1 MWKNSIIF
9 SSITLML
16 LVFSINSLNNDV
28 SLELLLENSRPHIG
42 AVYPSEIGISGE
54 TIKIA
59 VIDTGVNFEHPDLL
73 GIGENGKIVGG
84 YDFIEN
90 DNFPQDTNG
99 HGTQVTGIIA
109 ADGEITG
116 IAPKSKILSYRVSED
131 GEAVSSDLIIKAI
144 KQAIVDKADII
155 NISLGVDIIH
165 DEIDHAVNEA
175 VNNGIVVVVAAGNSG
190 PDNETIGSPGANP
203 NAITV
208 GATYNDIDSS
218 IVSTL
223 QIGEEQFQVLPM
235 LGTEIISEKIIEEIE
250 FGGFGR
256 EQDLEYL
263 DAKNKIL
270 LVERGGEVEDEVV
283 FFSEKEH
290 VAANN
295 GAKAIIV
302 FNNEPG
308 IFYGELIHESIPENY
323 VPSIPAISI
332 TQEDGLIIKKMLNTK
347 TIGTI
352 DVFNHPDFVAMF
364 SSRGPVSPFYEKP
377 DLVAPGVFVK
387 TTSLGEKYNITSG
400 TSYAA
405 PHVAGAVALLLD
417 KNPEFTPQEIKSKL
431 ITTSNLVTDPFGN
444 EFPMNIGGA
453 GRVNVTD
460 AFNSELL
467 ILPSNLRFDLSAEK
481 NSQIKNL
488 HLNLDK
494 LDNQLEI
501 KFSDFVNVNFD
512 YNLED
517 NFIQVT
523 SQLISNETGE
533 FEGRIFILHDGIT
546 HQIPI
551 HVRVSD
557 AAVNIIK
564 ENDELFFE
572 ILKPLEWTYAKIS
585 AINKETLEKD
595 SISFSSKSNSPLKIY
610 KSGDYWIE
618 VKISTDENTF
628 DVYDSIKINLLSENE
643 KSVFY
648 YLEEIEQPVLIL
660 SIVTVLVGIFGFRM
674 LRN

>member
-1 MWKNSIIF
+1 
-9 SSITLML
+9 ML
-16 LVFSINSLNNDV
+16 LLFSINSLNNDV

-42 AVYPSEIGISGE
+42 AVYPSEIGIGGK

-59 VIDTGVNFEHPDLL
+59 VIDTGVNFDHPDLL
-73 GIGENGKIVGG
+73 GIGEDGKIVGG

-99 HGTQVTGIIA
+99 HGTQVAGIIA

-116 IAPKSKILSYRVSED
+116 IAPKSKILAYRVSED

-144 KQAIVDKADII
+144 KQAISDEADII

-175 VNNGIVVVVAAGNSG
+175 VKNGIVVVAAAGNSG

-256 EQDLEYL
+256 EQDLKYL
-263 DAKNKIL
+263 DVKNKIL

-290 VAANN
+290 VAVNN

-308 IFYGELIHESIPENY
+308 IFYGELIHEFIPENY
-323 VPSIPAISI
+323 VPSIPAVSI
-332 TQEDGLIIKKMLNTK
+332 TQEDGLKIKKMLNTK

-405 PHVAGAVALLLD
+405 PHIAGAVALLLE

-467 ILPSNLRFDLSAEK
+467 ILPSNLRFDLSTEK
-481 NSQIKNL
+481 NSQTKNL

-523 SQLISNETGE
+523 SQLVSNETGE
-533 FEGRIFILHDGIT
+533 FEGRLFILHNGIT

-557 AAVNIIK
+557 ATVNIIE

-585 AINKETLEKD
+585 AVNKETLEKD

-618 VKISTDENTF
+618 AKISTDENTF

-648 YLEEIEQPVLIL
+648 YLEEIERPVLIL
-660 SIVTVLVGIFGFRM
+660 SIITVLVGIFGVRM

>member
-1 MWKNSIIF
+1 
-9 SSITLML
+9 ML

-42 AVYPSEIGISGE
+42 AVYPSEIGIGGE

-99 HGTQVTGIIA
+99 HGTQVAGIIA
-109 ADGEITG
+109 ADGETTG
-116 IAPKSKILSYRVSED
+116 IAPKSKILAYRVSED

-144 KQAIVDKADII
+144 KQAMADEADII

-165 DEIDHAVNEA
+165 DGIDYAVNEA
-175 VNNGIVVVVAAGNSG
+175 VKNGIVVVAAAGNSG

-263 DAKNKIL
+263 DVKNKIL

-283 FFSEKEH
+283 FFSEKEY
-290 VAANN
+290 VAANS

-308 IFYGELIHESIPENY
+308 IFYGELMHEFIPENY
-323 VPSIPAISI
+323 VPSIPAVSI
-332 TQEDGLIIKKMLNTK
+332 TQDDGLKIKKMLNTK

-364 SSRGPVSPFYEKP
+364 SSRGPVSPFYGKP

-417 KNPEFTPQEIKSKL
+417 KDPELTPHEIKSKL

-444 EFPMNIGGA
+444 EFSMNVGGA
-453 GRVNVTD
+453 GRINVTN
-460 AFNSELL
+460 AFDSELL
-467 ILPSNLRFDLSAEK
+467 IIAQKNNLK
-481 NSQIKNL
+481 IK
-488 HLNLDK
+488 
-494 LDNQLEI
+494 
-501 KFSDFVNVNFD
+501 
-512 YNLED
+512 
-517 NFIQVT
+517 
-523 SQLISNETGE
+523 
-533 FEGRIFILHDGIT
+533 IFC
-546 HQIPI
+546 
-551 HVRVSD
+551 S
-557 AAVNIIK
+557 
-564 ENDELFFE
+564 
-572 ILKPLEWTYAKIS
+572 
-585 AINKETLEKD
+585 IN
-595 SISFSSKSNSPLKIY
+595 ISFPCQIFFRLTLPNTCHSSCMN
-610 KSGDYWIE
+610 
-618 VKISTDENTF
+618 NH
-628 DVYDSIKINLLSENE
+628 IK
-643 KSVFY
+643 V
-648 YLEEIEQPVLIL
+648 IL
-660 SIVTVLVGIFGFRM
+660 
-674 LRN
+674 

>member
-1 MWKNSIIF
+1 
-9 SSITLML
+9 ML
-16 LVFSINSLNNDV
+16 LLFSINSLNNDV

-42 AVYPSEIGISGE
+42 AVYPSEIGIGGK

-59 VIDTGVNFEHPDLL
+59 VIDTGVNFDHPDLL
-73 GIGENGKIVGG
+73 GIGEDGKIVGG

-99 HGTQVTGIIA
+99 HGTQVAGIIA

-116 IAPKSKILSYRVSED
+116 IAPKSKILAYRVSED

-144 KQAIVDKADII
+144 KQAISDEADII

-175 VNNGIVVVVAAGNSG
+175 VKNGIVVVAAAGNSG

-263 DAKNKIL
+263 DVKNKIL

-283 FFSEKEH
+283 FFSEKEY
-290 VAANN
+290 VAANS

-308 IFYGELIHESIPENY
+308 IFYGELMHEFIPENY
-323 VPSIPAISI
+323 VPSIPAVSI
-332 TQEDGLIIKKMLNTK
+332 TQDDGLKIKKMLNTK

-405 PHVAGAVALLLD
+405 PHIAGAVALLLE

-467 ILPSNLRFDLSAEK
+467 ILPSNLRFDLSTEK
-481 NSQIKNL
+481 NSQTKNL

-523 SQLISNETGE
+523 SQLVSNETGE
-533 FEGRIFILHDGIT
+533 FEGRLFILHNGIT

-557 AAVNIIK
+557 ATVNIIE

-585 AINKETLEKD
+585 AVNKETLEKD

-618 VKISTDENTF
+618 AKISTDENTF

-648 YLEEIEQPVLIL
+648 YLEEIERPVLIL
-660 SIVTVLVGIFGFRM
+660 SIITVLVGIFGVRM

>member
-323 VPSIPAISI
+323 VPSIPAISM

-488 HLNLDK
+488 YLNLDK

-501 KFSDFVNVNFD
+501 KFSDFVNINFD

-517 NFIQVT
+517 NVIQVT
-523 SQLISNETGE
+523 SQLTSNETGE
-533 FEGRIFILHDGIT
+533 FEGRIFILHNGIT

-585 AINKETLEKD
+585 AVNKETLEKD
-595 SISFSSKSNSPLKIY
+595 SISFSSNSNSPLKIY

-660 SIVTVLVGIFGFRM
+660 SIITVLVGIFGFRI

>member
-1 MWKNSIIF
+1 
-9 SSITLML
+9 ML
-16 LVFSINSLNNDV
+16 LLFSINSLNNDV
-28 SLELLLENSRPHIG
+28 SLELLLENSRPHIA
-42 AVYPSEIGISGE
+42 AVYPSQIVIGGK

-59 VIDTGVNFEHPDLL
+59 VIDTGVNFDHPDLL
-73 GIGENGKIVGG
+73 GIGEDGKIVGG

-99 HGTQVTGIIA
+99 HGTQVAGIIA

-116 IAPKSKILSYRVSED
+116 IAPKSKILAYRVSED

-144 KQAIVDKADII
+144 KQAISDEADII

-175 VNNGIVVVVAAGNSG
+175 VKNGIVVVAAAGNSG

-256 EQDLEYL
+256 EQDLKYL
-263 DAKNKIL
+263 DVKNKIL

-290 VAANN
+290 VAVNN

-308 IFYGELIHESIPENY
+308 IFYGELIHEFIPENY
-323 VPSIPAISI
+323 VPSIPAVSI
-332 TQEDGLIIKKMLNTK
+332 TQEDGLKIKKMLNTK
-347 TIGTI
+347 TIGII

-405 PHVAGAVALLLD
+405 PHIAGAVALLLE

-467 ILPSNLRFDLSAEK
+467 ILPSNLRFDLSTEK
-481 NSQIKNL
+481 NSQTKNL

-523 SQLISNETGE
+523 SQLVSNETGE
-533 FEGRIFILHDGIT
+533 FEGRLFILHNGIT

-557 AAVNIIK
+557 ATVNIIE

-585 AINKETLEKD
+585 AVNKETLEKD

-618 VKISTDENTF
+618 AKISTDENTF

-648 YLEEIEQPVLIL
+648 YLEEIERPVLIL
-660 SIVTVLVGIFGFRM
+660 SIITVLVGIFGVRM

>member
-9 SSITLML
+9 SGITLML
-16 LVFSINSLNNDV
+16 LLFSINSLNNDV

-42 AVYPSEIGISGE
+42 AVYPSEIGIGGK

-59 VIDTGVNFEHPDLL
+59 VIDTGVNFDHPDLL
-73 GIGENGKIVGG
+73 GIGEDGKIVGG

-99 HGTQVTGIIA
+99 HGTQVAGIIA

-116 IAPKSKILSYRVSED
+116 IAPKSKILAYRVSED

-144 KQAIVDKADII
+144 KQAISDEADII

-175 VNNGIVVVVAAGNSG
+175 VKNGIVVVAAAGNSG

-256 EQDLEYL
+256 EQDLKYL
-263 DAKNKIL
+263 DVKNKIL

-290 VAANN
+290 VAVNN

-308 IFYGELIHESIPENY
+308 IFYGELIHEFIPENY
-323 VPSIPAISI
+323 VPSIPAVSI
-332 TQEDGLIIKKMLNTK
+332 TQEDGLKIKKMLNTK
-347 TIGTI
+347 TIGII

-405 PHVAGAVALLLD
+405 PHIAGAVALLLE

-467 ILPSNLRFDLSAEK
+467 ILPSNLRFDLSTEK
-481 NSQIKNL
+481 NSQTKNL

-494 LDNQLEI
+494 LDNKLEI

-523 SQLISNETGE
+523 SQLVSNETGE
-533 FEGRIFILHDGIT
+533 FEGRLFILHNGIT

-557 AAVNIIK
+557 ATVNIIE

-585 AINKETLEKD
+585 AVNKETLEKD

-618 VKISTDENTF
+618 AKISTDENTF

-648 YLEEIEQPVLIL
+648 YLEEIERPVLIL
-660 SIVTVLVGIFGFRM
+660 SIITVLVGIFGVRM

>member
-1 MWKNSIIF
+1 
-9 SSITLML
+9 ML
-16 LVFSINSLNNDV
+16 LVFSINSFNNDM

-42 AVYPSEIGISGE
+42 AVYPSEIGIGGE

-99 HGTQVTGIIA
+99 HGTQVAGIIA
-109 ADGEITG
+109 ADGETTG
-116 IAPKSKILSYRVSED
+116 IAPKSKILAYRVSED

-144 KQAIVDKADII
+144 KQAMADEADII

-165 DEIDHAVNEA
+165 DEIDYAVNEA
-175 VNNGIVVVVAAGNSG
+175 VKNGIVVVAAAGNSG

-263 DAKNKIL
+263 DVKNKIL

-283 FFSEKEH
+283 FFSEKEY
-290 VAANN
+290 VAANS

-308 IFYGELIHESIPENY
+308 IFYGELMHEFIPENY
-323 VPSIPAISI
+323 VPSIPAVSI
-332 TQEDGLIIKKMLNTK
+332 TQDDGLKIKKMLNTK

-364 SSRGPVSPFYEKP
+364 SSRGPVSPFYGKP

-405 PHVAGAVALLLD
+405 PHIAGAVALLLE
-417 KNPEFTPQEIKSKL
+417 KNPEFTPHEIKSKL

-467 ILPSNLRFDLSAEK
+467 ILPSNLRFDLSTEK
-481 NSQIKNL
+481 NSQTKNL

-523 SQLISNETGE
+523 SQLVSNETGE
-533 FEGRIFILHDGIT
+533 FEGRLFILHNGIT

-557 AAVNIIK
+557 AAVNVIV
-564 ENDELFFE
+564 ENDELIFE

-585 AINKETLEKD
+585 AVNKETLEKD

-618 VKISTDENTF
+618 AKISTDENTF

-648 YLEEIEQPVLIL
+648 YLEEIERPVLIL
-660 SIVTVLVGIFGFRM
+660 SIITVLVGIFGVRM

>member
-9 SSITLML
+9 SGITLML

-42 AVYPSEIGISGE
+42 AVYPSEIGIGGE

-99 HGTQVTGIIA
+99 HGTQVAGIIA
-109 ADGEITG
+109 ADGETTG
-116 IAPKSKILSYRVSED
+116 IAPKSKILAYRVSED

-144 KQAIVDKADII
+144 KQAMADEADII

-165 DEIDHAVNEA
+165 DEIDYAVNEA
-175 VNNGIVVVVAAGNSG
+175 VKNGIVVVAAAGNSG

-263 DAKNKIL
+263 DVKNKIL

-283 FFSEKEH
+283 FFSEKEY
-290 VAANN
+290 VAANS

-308 IFYGELIHESIPENY
+308 IFYGELMHEFIPENY
-323 VPSIPAISI
+323 VPSIPAVSI
-332 TQEDGLIIKKMLNTK
+332 TQDDGLKIKKMLNTK

-364 SSRGPVSPFYEKP
+364 SSRGPVSPFYGKP

-405 PHVAGAVALLLD
+405 PHIAGAVALLLE
-417 KNPEFTPQEIKSKL
+417 KNPEFTPHEIKSKL

-467 ILPSNLRFDLSAEK
+467 ILPSNLRFDLSTEK
-481 NSQIKNL
+481 NSQTKNL

-523 SQLISNETGE
+523 SQLVSNETGE
-533 FEGRIFILHDGIT
+533 FEGRLFILHNGIT

-557 AAVNIIK
+557 ATVNIIE

-585 AINKETLEKD
+585 AVNKETLEKD

-618 VKISTDENTF
+618 AKISTDENTF

-648 YLEEIEQPVLIL
+648 YLEEIERPVLIL
-660 SIVTVLVGIFGFRM
+660 SIITVLVGIFGVRM

>member
-1 MWKNSIIF
+1 
-9 SSITLML
+9 ML
-16 LVFSINSLNNDV
+16 LVLCVNSFNNDA

-42 AVYPSEIGISGE
+42 AVYPSEIGIGGK

-84 YDFIEN
+84 YDYIEN

-99 HGTQVTGIIA
+99 HGTQVAGIIA

-116 IAPKSKILSYRVSED
+116 IAPKSKILAYRVSED

-144 KQAIVDKADII
+144 KQAILDEADII
-155 NISLGVDIIH
+155 NISLGVDVIH

-175 VNNGIVVVVAAGNSG
+175 VNNGIVVIVAAGNSG
-190 PDNETIGSPGANP
+190 PDEETIGSPGANP

-223 QIGEEQFQVLPM
+223 QIGEKQFQVLPM
-235 LGTEIISEKIIEEIE
+235 LGTEVISDKIMAEIE
-250 FGGFGR
+250 FGNFGR
-256 EQDLEYL
+256 EQDL
-263 DAKNKIL
+263 KNFDVKEKIV
-270 LVERGGEVEDEVV
+270 LVERGGEIEDEVV
-283 FFSEKEH
+283 FFSEKEQ
-290 VAANN
+290 AAVNN

-308 IFYGELIHESIPENY
+308 IFYGELIHEFIPENY
-323 VPSIPAISI
+323 IPSIPAVSM
-332 TQEDGLIIKKMLNTK
+332 TQEDGLIIKEMLNTK

-352 DVFNHPDFVAMF
+352 DVFNHPDFVALF

-387 TTSLGEKYNITSG
+387 TTSLGEQYNITSG

-405 PHVAGAVALLLD
+405 PHVAGAVALLLNKD
-417 KNPEFTPQEIKSKL
+417 PELTPYEIKSKL

-444 EFPMNIGGA
+444 EFSMNIGGA
-453 GRVNVTD
+453 GRINVTN
-460 AFNSELL
+460 AFDSELL
-467 ILPSNLRFDLSAEK
+467 ILPPSLRFNLSTEK
-481 NSQIKNL
+481 NSETKYIHINF
-488 HLNLDK
+488 NK
-494 LDNQLEI
+494 LDEMLDI
-501 KFSDFVNVNFD
+501 KFSKFTNVNID
-512 YNLED
+512 YNLQG
-517 NFIQVT
+517 NVLQVT
-523 SQLISNETGE
+523 SKLTSNEIGE
-533 FEGRIFILHDGIT
+533 FEGRLFIKHNEII

-551 HVRVSD
+551 HIRVSE
-557 AAVNIIK
+557 AVVDII
-564 ENDELFFE
+564 EEDGELFFE
-572 ILKPLEWTYAKIS
+572 IIKPLEWTYAKIS
-585 AINKETLEKD
+585 VIDKKTLEKN
-595 SISFSSKSNSPLKIY
+595 SVSFSPKNTTPLKIY

-618 VKISTDENTF
+618 VKISTHEKIF
-628 DVYDSIKINLLSENE
+628 EVFDSIIIDSSFENKIPIFNNLGNIERPIIIITVVIIIVV
-643 KSVFY
+643 VFGAR
-648 YLEEIEQPVLIL
+648 I
-660 SIVTVLVGIFGFRM
+660 

>member
-1 MWKNSIIF
+1 
-9 SSITLML
+9 ML
-16 LVFSINSLNNDV
+16 LLFSINSLNNDV

-42 AVYPSEIGISGE
+42 AVYPSEIGIGGK

-59 VIDTGVNFEHPDLL
+59 VIDTGVNFDHPDLL
-73 GIGENGKIVGG
+73 GIGEDGKIVGG

-99 HGTQVTGIIA
+99 HGTQVAGIIA

-116 IAPKSKILSYRVSED
+116 IAPKSKILAYRVSED

-144 KQAIVDKADII
+144 KQAISDEADII

-175 VNNGIVVVVAAGNSG
+175 VKNGIVVVAAAGNSG

-256 EQDLEYL
+256 EQDLKYL
-263 DAKNKIL
+263 DVKNKIL

-290 VAANN
+290 VAVNN

-308 IFYGELIHESIPENY
+308 IFYGELIHEFIPENY
-323 VPSIPAISI
+323 VPSIPAVSI
-332 TQEDGLIIKKMLNTK
+332 TQEDGLKIKKMLNTK
-347 TIGTI
+347 TTGTI

-405 PHVAGAVALLLD
+405 PHIAGAVALLLE

-467 ILPSNLRFDLSAEK
+467 ILPSNLRFDLSTEK

-523 SQLISNETGE
+523 SQLVSNETGE
-533 FEGRIFILHDGIT
+533 FEGRLFILHNGIT

-557 AAVNIIK
+557 ATVNIIE

-585 AINKETLEKD
+585 AVNKETLEKD

-618 VKISTDENTF
+618 AKISTDENTF

-648 YLEEIEQPVLIL
+648 YLEEIERPVLIL
-660 SIVTVLVGIFGFRM
+660 SIITVLVGIFGVRM

>member
-9 SSITLML
+9 SGITLIL

-28 SLELLLENSRPHIG
+28 SLEFLLENSRPHIG
-42 AVYPSEIGISGE
+42 AVYPSEIGIGGE

-99 HGTQVTGIIA
+99 HGTQVAGIIA
-109 ADGEITG
+109 ADGETTG
-116 IAPKSKILSYRVSED
+116 IAPKSKILAYRVSED

-144 KQAIVDKADII
+144 KQAMADEADII

-165 DEIDHAVNEA
+165 DEIDYAVNEA
-175 VNNGIVVVVAAGNSG
+175 VKNGIVVVAAAGNSG

-263 DAKNKIL
+263 DVKNKIL

-283 FFSEKEH
+283 FFSEKEY
-290 VAANN
+290 VAANS

-308 IFYGELIHESIPENY
+308 IFYGELMHEFIPENY
-323 VPSIPAISI
+323 VPSIPAVSI
-332 TQEDGLIIKKMLNTK
+332 TQDDGLKIKKMLNTK

-405 PHVAGAVALLLD
+405 PHIAGAVALLLE
-417 KNPEFTPQEIKSKL
+417 KNPEFTPHEIKSKL

-453 GRVNVTD
+453 GRVNVTN

-467 ILPSNLRFDLSAEK
+467 ILPSNLRFDLSTEK
-481 NSQIKNL
+481 NSQTKNL

-523 SQLISNETGE
+523 SQLVSNETGE
-533 FEGRIFILHDGIT
+533 FEGRLFILHNGIT

-557 AAVNIIK
+557 ATVNIIE

-585 AINKETLEKD
+585 VVNKETLEKD

-618 VKISTDENTF
+618 AKISTDENTF

-648 YLEEIEQPVLIL
+648 YLEEIERPVLIL
-660 SIVTVLVGIFGFRM
+660 SIITVLVGIFGVRM

>member
-1 MWKNSIIF
+1 
-9 SSITLML
+9 ML
-16 LVFSINSLNNDV
+16 LLFSINSLNNDV

-42 AVYPSEIGISGE
+42 AVYPSEIGIGGK

-59 VIDTGVNFEHPDLL
+59 VIDTGVNFDHPDLL
-73 GIGENGKIVGG
+73 GIGEDGKIVGG

-99 HGTQVTGIIA
+99 HGTQVAGIIA

-116 IAPKSKILSYRVSED
+116 IAPKSKILAYRVSED

-144 KQAIVDKADII
+144 KQAISDEADII

-175 VNNGIVVVVAAGNSG
+175 VKNGIVVVAAAGNSG

-256 EQDLEYL
+256 EQDLKYL
-263 DAKNKIL
+263 DVKNKIL

-290 VAANN
+290 VAVNN

-308 IFYGELIHESIPENY
+308 IFYGELIHEFIPENY
-323 VPSIPAISI
+323 VPSIPAVSI
-332 TQEDGLIIKKMLNTK
+332 TQEDGLKIKKMLNTK
-347 TIGTI
+347 TIGII

-405 PHVAGAVALLLD
+405 PHIAGAVALLLE

-467 ILPSNLRFDLSAEK
+467 ILPSNLRFDLSTEK
-481 NSQIKNL
+481 NSQTKNL

-523 SQLISNETGE
+523 SQLVSNETGE
-533 FEGRIFILHDGIT
+533 FEGRLFILHNGIT

-557 AAVNIIK
+557 ATVNIIE

-585 AINKETLEKD
+585 AVNKETLEKD

-648 YLEEIEQPVLIL
+648 YLEEIERPVLIL
-660 SIVTVLVGIFGFRM
+660 SIITVLVGIFGVRM

>member
-1 MWKNSIIF
+1 MV
-9 SSITLML
+9 

-28 SLELLLENSRPHIG
+28 GLELLLENSRPHIG
-42 AVYPSEIGISGE
+42 AVYPSEIGIGGE

-59 VIDTGVNFEHPDLL
+59 VIDTGVNFDHPDLL
-73 GIGENGKIVGG
+73 GIGEDGKIVGG

-99 HGTQVTGIIA
+99 HGTQVAGIIA

-116 IAPKSKILSYRVSED
+116 IAPKSKILAYRVSED

-144 KQAIVDKADII
+144 KQAIADEADII

-175 VNNGIVVVVAAGNSG
+175 VKNGIVVVAAAGNSG

-308 IFYGELIHESIPENY
+308 IFYGELIHEFIPENY
-323 VPSIPAISI
+323 VPSIPAVSI
-332 TQEDGLIIKKMLNTK
+332 TQEDGLKIKKILNTK
-347 TIGTI
+347 TIGII

-405 PHVAGAVALLLD
+405 PHIAGAVALLLE
-417 KNPEFTPQEIKSKL
+417 KNPELTPQEIKSKL

-467 ILPSNLRFDLSAEK
+467 ILPSNLRFDLSTEK

-523 SQLISNETGE
+523 SQLVSNETGE
-533 FEGRIFILHDGIT
+533 FEGRLFILHNGIT

-557 AAVNIIK
+557 ATVNIIE

-585 AINKETLEKD
+585 AVNKETLEKD
-595 SISFSSKSNSPLKIY
+595 SISFSSKNNTPLKIY

-618 VKISTDENTF
+618 VKISTDENIF

-648 YLEEIEQPVLIL
+648 YLEEIERPVLIL
-660 SIVTVLVGIFGFRM
+660 SIITVLVGIFGVRM

>member
-9 SSITLML
+9 SGITLML
-16 LVFSINSLNNDV
+16 LLFSINSLNNDV

-42 AVYPSEIGISGE
+42 AVYPSEIGIGGK

-59 VIDTGVNFEHPDLL
+59 VIDTGVNFDHPDLL
-73 GIGENGKIVGG
+73 GIGEDGKIVGG

-99 HGTQVTGIIA
+99 HGTQVAGIIA

-116 IAPKSKILSYRVSED
+116 IAPKSKILAYRVSED

-144 KQAIVDKADII
+144 KQAISDEADII

-175 VNNGIVVVVAAGNSG
+175 VKNGIVVVAAAGNSG

-256 EQDLEYL
+256 EQDLKYL
-263 DAKNKIL
+263 DVKNKIL

-290 VAANN
+290 VAVNN

-308 IFYGELIHESIPENY
+308 IFYGELIHEFIPENY
-323 VPSIPAISI
+323 VPSIPAVSI
-332 TQEDGLIIKKMLNTK
+332 TQEDGLKIKKMLNTK
-347 TIGTI
+347 TIGII

-405 PHVAGAVALLLD
+405 PHIAGAVALLLE

-453 GRVNVTD
+453 GRVNVTN

-467 ILPSNLRFDLSAEK
+467 ILPSNLRFDLSTEK
-481 NSQIKNL
+481 NSQTKNL

-523 SQLISNETGE
+523 SQLVSNETGE
-533 FEGRIFILHDGIT
+533 FEGRLFILHNGIT

-557 AAVNIIK
+557 ATVNIIE

-585 AINKETLEKD
+585 AVNKETLEKD

-618 VKISTDENTF
+618 AKISTDENTF

-648 YLEEIEQPVLIL
+648 YLEEIERPVLIL
-660 SIVTVLVGIFGFRM
+660 SIITVLVGIFGVRM

>member
-1 MWKNSIIF
+1 
-9 SSITLML
+9 ML

-323 VPSIPAISI
+323 VPSIPAISM

-405 PHVAGAVALLLD
+405 PHVSGAVALLLD

-488 HLNLDK
+488 YLNLDK

-501 KFSDFVNVNFD
+501 KFSDFVNINFD

-523 SQLISNETGE
+523 SQLTSNETGE
-533 FEGRIFILHDGIT
+533 FEGRIFILHNGIT

-585 AINKETLEKD
+585 AVNKETLEKD
-595 SISFSSKSNSPLKIY
+595 SISFSSNSNSPLKIY

-660 SIVTVLVGIFGFRM
+660 SIITVLVGIFGFRI

>member
-9 SSITLML
+9 SGITLML
-16 LVFSINSLNNDV
+16 LLFSINSLNNDV

-42 AVYPSEIGISGE
+42 AVYPSEIGIGGK

-59 VIDTGVNFEHPDLL
+59 VIDTGVNFDHPDLL
-73 GIGENGKIVGG
+73 GIGEDGKIVGG

-99 HGTQVTGIIA
+99 HGTQVAGIIA

-116 IAPKSKILSYRVSED
+116 IAPKSKILAYRVSED

-144 KQAIVDKADII
+144 KQAISDEADII

-175 VNNGIVVVVAAGNSG
+175 VKNGIVVVAAAGNSG

-256 EQDLEYL
+256 EQDLKYL
-263 DAKNKIL
+263 DVKNKIL

-290 VAANN
+290 VAVNN

-308 IFYGELIHESIPENY
+308 IFYGELIHEFIPENY
-323 VPSIPAISI
+323 VPSIPAVSI
-332 TQEDGLIIKKMLNTK
+332 TQEDGLKIKKMLNTK
-347 TIGTI
+347 TIGII

-405 PHVAGAVALLLD
+405 PHIAGAVALLLE

-467 ILPSNLRFDLSAEK
+467 ILPSNLRFDLSTEK
-481 NSQIKNL
+481 NSQTKNL

-523 SQLISNETGE
+523 SQLVSNETGE
-533 FEGRIFILHDGIT
+533 FEGRLFILH
-546 HQIPI
+546 
-551 HVRVSD
+551 
-557 AAVNIIK
+557 N
-564 ENDELFFE
+564 
-572 ILKPLEWTYAKIS
+572 
-585 AINKETLEKD
+585 
-595 SISFSSKSNSPLKIY
+595 
-610 KSGDYWIE
+610 
-618 VKISTDENTF
+618 
-628 DVYDSIKINLLSENE
+628 
-643 KSVFY
+643 
-648 YLEEIEQPVLIL
+648 
-660 SIVTVLVGIFGFRM
+660 
-674 LRN
+674 

>member
-1 MWKNSIIF
+1 
-9 SSITLML
+9 ML

-42 AVYPSEIGISGE
+42 AVYPSEIGIGGE

-99 HGTQVTGIIA
+99 HGTQVAGIIA
-109 ADGEITG
+109 ADGETTG
-116 IAPKSKILSYRVSED
+116 IAPKSKILAYRVSED
-131 GEAVSSDLIIKAI
+131 GEAVASDLIIKAI
-144 KQAIVDKADII
+144 KQAMADEADII

-165 DEIDHAVNEA
+165 DEIDYAVNEA
-175 VNNGIVVVVAAGNSG
+175 VKNGIVVVAAAGNSG

-263 DAKNKIL
+263 DVKNKIL

-283 FFSEKEH
+283 FFSEKEY

-295 GAKAIIV
+295 DAKAIIV

-308 IFYGELIHESIPENY
+308 IFYGELMHEFIPENY
-323 VPSIPAISI
+323 VPSIPAVSI
-332 TQEDGLIIKKMLNTK
+332 TQDDGLKIKKMLNTK

-405 PHVAGAVALLLD
+405 PHIAGAVALLLE
-417 KNPEFTPQEIKSKL
+417 KNPEFTPHEIKSKL

-467 ILPSNLRFDLSAEK
+467 ILPSNLRFDLSTEK
-481 NSQIKNL
+481 NSQTKNL

-523 SQLISNETGE
+523 SQLVSNETGE
-533 FEGRIFILHDGIT
+533 FEGRLFILHNGIT

-557 AAVNIIK
+557 ATVNIIE

-585 AINKETLEKD
+585 AVNKETLEKD

-618 VKISTDENTF
+618 AKISTDENTF

-648 YLEEIEQPVLIL
+648 YLEEIERPVLIL
-660 SIVTVLVGIFGFRM
+660 SIITVLVGIFGVRM

>member
-1 MWKNSIIF
+1 
-9 SSITLML
+9 ML

-405 PHVAGAVALLLD
+405 PHIAGAVALLLE

-453 GRVNVTD
+453 GRVNVTN

-467 ILPSNLRFDLSAEK
+467 ILPSNLRFDLSTEK
-481 NSQIKNL
+481 NSQVKNL
-488 HLNLDK
+488 HLNLDN

-501 KFSDFVNVNFD
+501 EFSDFVNVNFD
-512 YNLED
+512 YNLQD
-517 NFIQVT
+517 NIIQVT
-523 SQLISNETGE
+523 SQLTSNETGE
-533 FEGRIFILHDGIT
+533 FEGRLFILHNGIT

-557 AAVNIIK
+557 AAVNIIE
-564 ENDELFFE
+564 ENDELIFE
-572 ILKPLEWTYAKIS
+572 IIKPLEWTYTKIS
-585 AINKETLEKD
+585 AVNKETLEKD
-595 SISFSSKSNSPLKIY
+595 SISFSSKNNTPLKIY
-610 KSGDYWIE
+610 KAGDYWIE
-618 VKISTDENTF
+618 AKISTDKNIF

-648 YLEEIEQPVLIL
+648 YLEEIERPVLIL
-660 SIVTVLVGIFGFRM
+660 SIITVLVGILGIRI

>member
-1 MWKNSIIF
+1 
-9 SSITLML
+9 ML
-16 LVFSINSLNNDV
+16 LLFSINSLNNDV

-42 AVYPSEIGISGE
+42 AVYPSEIGIGGK

-59 VIDTGVNFEHPDLL
+59 VIDTGVNFDHPDLL
-73 GIGENGKIVGG
+73 GIGEDGKIVGG

-99 HGTQVTGIIA
+99 HGTQVAGIIA

-116 IAPKSKILSYRVSED
+116 IAPKSKILAYRVSED

-144 KQAIVDKADII
+144 KQAISDEADII

-175 VNNGIVVVVAAGNSG
+175 VKNGIVVVAAAGNSG

-256 EQDLEYL
+256 EQDLKYL
-263 DAKNKIL
+263 DVKNKIL

-290 VAANN
+290 VAVNN

-308 IFYGELIHESIPENY
+308 IFYGELIHEFIPENY
-323 VPSIPAISI
+323 VPSIPAVSI
-332 TQEDGLIIKKMLNTK
+332 TQEDGLKIKKMLNTK
-347 TIGTI
+347 TIGII

-405 PHVAGAVALLLD
+405 PHIAGAVALLLE

-467 ILPSNLRFDLSAEK
+467 ILPSNLRFDLSTEK
-481 NSQIKNL
+481 NSQTKNL

-523 SQLISNETGE
+523 SQLVSNETGE
-533 FEGRIFILHDGIT
+533 FEGRLFILHNGIT

-557 AAVNIIK
+557 ATVNIIE

-585 AINKETLEKD
+585 AVNKETLEKD

-618 VKISTDENTF
+618 AKISTDENTF

-648 YLEEIEQPVLIL
+648 YLEEIERPVLIL
-660 SIVTVLVGIFGFRM
+660 SIITVLVGIFGVRM

>member
-9 SSITLML
+9 SGITLML
-16 LVFSINSLNNDV
+16 LLFSINSLNNDV

-42 AVYPSEIGISGE
+42 AVYPSEIGIGGK

-59 VIDTGVNFEHPDLL
+59 VIDTGVNFDHPDLL
-73 GIGENGKIVGG
+73 GIGEDGKIVGG

-99 HGTQVTGIIA
+99 HGTQVAGIIA

-116 IAPKSKILSYRVSED
+116 IAPKSKILAYRVSED

-144 KQAIVDKADII
+144 KQAISDEADII

-175 VNNGIVVVVAAGNSG
+175 VKNGIVVVAAAGNSG

-256 EQDLEYL
+256 EQDLKYL
-263 DAKNKIL
+263 DVKNKIL

-290 VAANN
+290 VAVNN

-308 IFYGELIHESIPENY
+308 IFYGELIHEFIPENY
-323 VPSIPAISI
+323 VPSIPAVSI
-332 TQEDGLIIKKMLNTK
+332 TQEDGLKIKKMLNTK
-347 TIGTI
+347 TIGII

-405 PHVAGAVALLLD
+405 PHIAGAVALLLE

-467 ILPSNLRFDLSAEK
+467 ILPSNLRFDLSTEK
-481 NSQIKNL
+481 NSQTKNL

-523 SQLISNETGE
+523 SQLVSNETGE
-533 FEGRIFILHDGIT
+533 FEGRLFILHNGIT

-557 AAVNIIK
+557 AAVNVIV
-564 ENDELFFE
+564 ENDELIFE
-572 ILKPLEWTYAKIS
+572 ILKPVSYTHL
-585 AINKETLEKD
+585 TLPT
-595 SISFSSKSNSPLKIY
+595 NR
-610 KSGDYWIE
+610 E
-618 VKISTDENTF
+618 V
-628 DVYDSIKINLLSENE
+628 
-643 KSVFY
+643 
-648 YLEEIEQPVLIL
+648 
-660 SIVTVLVGIFGFRM
+660 
-674 LRN
+674 

>member
-1 MWKNSIIF
+1 
-9 SSITLML
+9 ML

-42 AVYPSEIGISGE
+42 AVYPSEIGIGGE

-99 HGTQVTGIIA
+99 HGTQVAGIIA
-109 ADGEITG
+109 ADGETTG
-116 IAPKSKILSYRVSED
+116 IAPKSKILAYRVSED

-144 KQAIVDKADII
+144 KQAMADEADII

-165 DEIDHAVNEA
+165 DEIDYAVNEA
-175 VNNGIVVVVAAGNSG
+175 VKNGIVVVAAAGNSG

-263 DAKNKIL
+263 DVKNKIL

-283 FFSEKEH
+283 FFSEKEY
-290 VAANN
+290 VAANS

-308 IFYGELIHESIPENY
+308 IFYGELMHEFIPENY
-323 VPSIPAISI
+323 VPSIPAVSI
-332 TQEDGLIIKKMLNTK
+332 TQDDGLKIKKMLNTK

-364 SSRGPVSPFYEKP
+364 SSRGPVSPFYGKP

-405 PHVAGAVALLLD
+405 PHIAGAVALLLE
-417 KNPEFTPQEIKSKL
+417 KNPEFTPHEIKSKL

-467 ILPSNLRFDLSAEK
+467 ILPSNLRFDLSTEK
-481 NSQIKNL
+481 NSQTKNL

-523 SQLISNETGE
+523 SQLVSNETGE
-533 FEGRIFILHDGIT
+533 FEGRLFILHNGIT

-557 AAVNIIK
+557 ATVNIIE

-585 AINKETLEKD
+585 AVNKETLEKD

-618 VKISTDENTF
+618 AKISTDENTF

-648 YLEEIEQPVLIL
+648 YLEEIERPVLIL
-660 SIVTVLVGIFGFRM
+660 SIITVLVGIFGVRM

>member
-1 MWKNSIIF
+1 
-9 SSITLML
+9 ML

-28 SLELLLENSRPHIG
+28 GIELLLENSRPHIG
-42 AVYPSEIGISGE
+42 AVYPSEIGIGGE

-59 VIDTGVNFEHPDLL
+59 VIDTGVNFDHPDLL
-73 GIGENGKIVGG
+73 GIGEDGKIVGG

-99 HGTQVTGIIA
+99 HGTQVAGIIA

-116 IAPKSKILSYRVSED
+116 IAPKSKILAYRVSED

-144 KQAIVDKADII
+144 KQAIADEADII

-175 VNNGIVVVVAAGNSG
+175 VKNGIVVVAAAGNSG

-256 EQDLEYL
+256 EQDLKYL
-263 DAKNKIL
+263 DVKNKIL

-308 IFYGELIHESIPENY
+308 IFYGELIHEFIPENY
-323 VPSIPAISI
+323 VPSIPAVSI
-332 TQEDGLIIKKMLNTK
+332 TQEDGLKIKKMLNTK
-347 TIGTI
+347 TIGII

-405 PHVAGAVALLLD
+405 PHIAGAVALLLE

-467 ILPSNLRFDLSAEK
+467 ILPSNLRFDLSTEK

-523 SQLISNETGE
+523 SQLVSNETGE
-533 FEGRIFILHDGIT
+533 FEGRLFILHNGIIY
-546 HQIPI
+546 QIPI

-557 AAVNIIK
+557 ASVNIIE

-572 ILKPLEWTYAKIS
+572 FLKPLEWTYAKIS
-585 AINKETLEKD
+585 AVNKETLEKD

-618 VKISTDENTF
+618 AKISTDENTF

-648 YLEEIEQPVLIL
+648 YLEEIERPVLIL
-660 SIVTVLVGIFGFRM
+660 SIITVLVGIFGVRM

>member
-1 MWKNSIIF
+1 
-9 SSITLML
+9 ML

-28 SLELLLENSRPHIG
+28 GIELLLENSRPHIG
-42 AVYPSEIGISGE
+42 AVYPSEIGIGGE

-59 VIDTGVNFEHPDLL
+59 VIDTGVNFDHPDLL
-73 GIGENGKIVGG
+73 GIGEDGKIVGG

-99 HGTQVTGIIA
+99 HGTQVAGIIA

-116 IAPKSKILSYRVSED
+116 IAPKSKILAYRVSED

-144 KQAIVDKADII
+144 KQAIADEADII

-175 VNNGIVVVVAAGNSG
+175 VKNGIVVVAAAGNSG

-223 QIGEEQFQVLPM
+223 QIGKEQFQVLPM

-308 IFYGELIHESIPENY
+308 IFYGELIHEFIPENY
-323 VPSIPAISI
+323 VPSIPAVSI
-332 TQEDGLIIKKMLNTK
+332 TQEDGLKIKKILNTK
-347 TIGTI
+347 TTGTI

-405 PHVAGAVALLLD
+405 PHIAGAVALLLE
-417 KNPEFTPQEIKSKL
+417 KNPELTPQEIKSKL

-467 ILPSNLRFDLSAEK
+467 ILPSNLRFDLSTEK

-533 FEGRIFILHDGIT
+533 FEGRLFILHNEIT

-557 AAVNIIK
+557 ASVNIIE

-585 AINKETLEKD
+585 AVNKETLEKD

-648 YLEEIEQPVLIL
+648 YLEEIERPVLIL
-660 SIVTVLVGIFGFRM
+660 SIITVLVGIFGVRM

>member
-1 MWKNSIIF
+1 
-9 SSITLML
+9 ML
-16 LVFSINSLNNDV
+16 LLFSINSLNNDV

-42 AVYPSEIGISGE
+42 AVYPSEIGIGGK

-59 VIDTGVNFEHPDLL
+59 VIDTGVNFDHPDLL
-73 GIGENGKIVGG
+73 GIGEDGKIVGG

-99 HGTQVTGIIA
+99 HGTQVAGIIA

-116 IAPKSKILSYRVSED
+116 IAPKSKILAYRVSED

-144 KQAIVDKADII
+144 KQAISDEADII

-175 VNNGIVVVVAAGNSG
+175 VKNGIVVVAAAGNSG

-256 EQDLEYL
+256 EQDLKYL
-263 DAKNKIL
+263 DVKNKIL

-290 VAANN
+290 VAVNN

-308 IFYGELIHESIPENY
+308 IFYGELIHEFIPENY
-323 VPSIPAISI
+323 VPSIPAVSI
-332 TQEDGLIIKKMLNTK
+332 TQEDGLKIKKMLNTK
-347 TIGTI
+347 TIGII

-405 PHVAGAVALLLD
+405 PHIAGAVALLLE

-467 ILPSNLRFDLSAEK
+467 ILPSNLRFDLSTEK
-481 NSQIKNL
+481 NSQTKNL

-494 LDNQLEI
+494 LDNKLEI

-523 SQLISNETGE
+523 SQLVSNETGE
-533 FEGRIFILHDGIT
+533 FEGRLFILHNGIT

-557 AAVNIIK
+557 ATVNIIE

-585 AINKETLEKD
+585 AVNKETLEKD

-618 VKISTDENTF
+618 AKISTDENTF

-648 YLEEIEQPVLIL
+648 YLEEIERPVLIL
-660 SIVTVLVGIFGFRM
+660 SIITVLVGIFGVRM

>member
-9 SSITLML
+9 SGITLML
-16 LVFSINSLNNDV
+16 LLFSINSLNNDV

-42 AVYPSEIGISGE
+42 AVYPSEIGIGGK

-59 VIDTGVNFEHPDLL
+59 VIDTGVNFDHPDLL
-73 GIGENGKIVGG
+73 GIGEDGKIVGG

-99 HGTQVTGIIA
+99 HGTQVAGIIA

-116 IAPKSKILSYRVSED
+116 IAPKSKILAYRVSED

-144 KQAIVDKADII
+144 KQAISDEADII

-175 VNNGIVVVVAAGNSG
+175 VKNGIVVVAAAGNSG

-256 EQDLEYL
+256 EQDLKYL
-263 DAKNKIL
+263 DVKNKIL

-290 VAANN
+290 VAVNN

-308 IFYGELIHESIPENY
+308 IFYGELIHEFIPENY
-323 VPSIPAISI
+323 VPSIPAVSI
-332 TQEDGLIIKKMLNTK
+332 TQEDGLKIKKMLNTK
-347 TIGTI
+347 TIGII

-405 PHVAGAVALLLD
+405 PHIAGAVALLLE

-467 ILPSNLRFDLSAEK
+467 ILPSNLRFDLSTEK
-481 NSQIKNL
+481 NSQTKNL

-523 SQLISNETGE
+523 SQLVSNETGE
-533 FEGRIFILHDGIT
+533 FEGRLFILHNGIT

-557 AAVNIIK
+557 ATVNIIE

-585 AINKETLEKD
+585 AVNKETLEKD

-618 VKISTDENTF
+618 AKISTDENTF

-648 YLEEIEQPVLIL
+648 YLEEIERPVLIL
-660 SIVTVLVGIFGFRM
+660 SIITVLVGIFGVRM